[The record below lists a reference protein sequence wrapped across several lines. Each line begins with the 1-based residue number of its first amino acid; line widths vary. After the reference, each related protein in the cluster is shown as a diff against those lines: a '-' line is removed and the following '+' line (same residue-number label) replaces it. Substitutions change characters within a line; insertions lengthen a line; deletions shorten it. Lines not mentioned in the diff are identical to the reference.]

1 MIKVETNG
9 VEIKNFKKVV
19 IIYNPNSGKQI
30 FVSMLS
36 RVLDLKRRLT
46 SIIGPNR
53 VELTELREFK
63 KLTDWA
69 DKIKEEKYDWVI
81 VAGGDGTLRAMIAE
95 LDRNG
100 YVPYISVFPAG
111 TVNLVAK
118 EFDMPA
124 DPVRWIQ
131 RVRKGRIKPVRI
143 GKANGHIFLTV
154 AGIGFDSKVV
164 DSVSSLEKRFL
175 SSFAYVVQSGEL
187 VRKELLLSNWRYRFR
202 VKFDGDSEWYEA
214 SSVIIGKSRYYAG
227 RYSLFKG
234 AAITNDYFDV
244 ALFTGCKRADFLKYA
259 AMILMESLEG
269 EQGVIVKKAHTLT
282 VECNVDGFPAELDG
296 DVVTATPLLIE
307 MYSQTVNFLA

>member
-1 MIKVETNG
+1 
-9 VEIKNFKKVV
+9 
-19 IIYNPNSGKQI
+19 
-30 FVSMLS
+30 
-36 RVLDLKRRLT
+36 
-46 SIIGPNR
+46 
-53 VELTELREFK
+53 
-63 KLTDWA
+63 
-69 DKIKEEKYDWVI
+69 
-81 VAGGDGTLRAMIAE
+81 MIAQ

-202 VKFDGDSEWYEA
+202 VKFDGDPEWYEA

-259 AMILMESLEG
+259 AMILIESLEG

-307 MYSQTVNFLA
+307 MYSKMVNFLA